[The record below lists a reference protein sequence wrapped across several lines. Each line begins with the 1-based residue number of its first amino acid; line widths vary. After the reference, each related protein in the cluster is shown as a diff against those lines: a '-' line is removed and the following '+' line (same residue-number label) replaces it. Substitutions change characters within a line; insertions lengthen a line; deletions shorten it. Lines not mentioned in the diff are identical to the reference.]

1 MVYYKCDK
9 CKYTT
14 TRKCDYIKHLNRKN
28 QCISKDSKLVTNYE
42 KTQLAP
48 KSSEIG
54 SEKLLF
60 SPKIPILDNNEYDC
74 IYCGKSFLK
83 KSNLTRHMKSNCKIM
98 KSQMTLMESE
108 KSKWQDEKFEMQ
120 VKTIE
125 LEKKVEQLNK
135 DLINK
140 PTMNI
145 TNINTINNVKINNY
159 GNENLGHLTIHGIN
173 KLIDAPYTAIPNIIK
188 SIHYH
193 PEHPEN
199 NNMKITNKRQPY
211 IKILDDNKWRIDNKK
226 KVISGLIER
235 GN

>member
-1 MVYYKCDK
+1 MVLYQCTN
-9 CKYTT
+9 CGYTT
-14 TRKCDYIKHLNRKN
+14 KHKETYKRHLNRKN
-28 QCISKDSKLVTNYE
+28 QCISKDSKLVTNVC
-42 KTQLAP
+42 
-48 KSSEIG
+48 
-54 SEKLLF
+54 
-60 SPKIPILDNNEYDC
+60 NNEIPSQNPHKSLTNPSQIIINPNNDNDC
-74 IYCGKSFLK
+74 IYCGKSFKRKDNLK
-83 KSNLTRHMKSNCKIM
+83 RHMESNCKIM
-98 KSQMTLMESE
+98 KSQMTLIESE

-120 VKTIE
+120 AKTIE
-125 LEKKVEQLNK
+125 LEKKVEQLNN

-159 GNENLGHLTIHGIN
+159 GNETLDHLTIQGVN

-226 KVISGLIER
+226 KVQWSYR
-235 GN
+235 